1 MYDFLSS
8 DDKSKTCRGVTTEP
22 RKRKKNDDEGILLL
36 RGRNARDRGG
46 PCRPAHLPLQ
56 RLVSEQLA
64 FPRGRCG
71 ADSTSYSSTP
81 LSLSLHPSLTLASS
95 KWGSLNLAVLYPRD
109 NVKVTGDL
117 DAFSKPKDG
126 KPNEGCIRKTCAK
139 CHCNVLV
146 DHREFSVAS
155 RPPPLRPPRRQLS

>member
-1 MYDFLSS
+1 MR
-8 DDKSKTCRGVTTEP
+8 CVP
-22 RKRKKNDDEGILLL
+22 RWLTK
-36 RGRNARDRGG
+36 
-46 PCRPAHLPLQ
+46 PH
-56 RLVSEQLA
+56 
-64 FPRGRCG
+64 
-71 ADSTSYSSTP
+71 TP
-81 LSLSLHPSLTLASS
+81 LSLSLHPSLTLTSS